1 MNILFIAEF
10 KITGNT
16 GGVGR
21 VTKTLTEGFE
31 RRGYK
36 VYYYAI
42 DKVWEDP
49 GDPAQQ
55 FYCINHKDVVS
66 DENVN
71 QLKKLIEDLSIAII
85 INQSGFRTPTIE
97 LLQKVGNSR
106 LQVFT
111 VHHNCIRCL
120 FDNYRQIITN
130 NFKSKPWF
138 RLMNVGII
146 WSVIQYSFRKKFKAV
161 IETVVQQS
169 DRVVLLSPIFIKE
182 LDFFQ
187 PKLSEPHKVT
197 AIYNPSPFDVKYEVL
212 DKKENR
218 LIFIGVLKKTQ
229 KRVDRLV
236 EIWDTLSRKHP
247 DWHFDILGD
256 GPEKAS
262 LQQRFKE
269 LDTQRYTFHGF
280 TDPQS
285 FLEKAKFFLL
295 TSDYEGFGMVLLES
309 QSYGVVPIV
318 FDNISMADDIVNDE
332 SNGIVIESYNIKEY
346 ISRLS
351 ASMNN
356 ELHRREMAEK
366 CQQSVAR
373 FHSNQIVDKWETLF
387 VTVQNEKK
395 SYKKI

>member
-31 RRGYK
+31 KRGYK

-42 DKVWEDP
+42 DKVWADP
-49 GDPAQQ
+49 GDPSQQ
-55 FYCINHKDVVS
+55 FYCKNHLNVVS
-66 DENVN
+66 EENAS
-71 QLKKLIEDLSIAII
+71 QLKTLIKDLSIDII

-97 LLQKVGNSR
+97 LLQKVGNDKV
-106 LQVFT
+106 QVFT

-120 FDNYRQIITN
+120 HDNYRQIITN
-130 NFKSKPWF
+130 NFINKPWF
-138 RLMNVGII
+138 KLMNIAPV
-146 WSVIQYSFRKKFKAV
+146 WSVIQFGFRRKFKAI

-169 DRVVLLSPIFIKE
+169 DRVVLLSPVFLKE
-182 LDFFQ
+182 LDFFV
-187 PKLSEPHKVT
+187 PKLSAPQKVT
-197 AIYNPSPFDVKYEVL
+197 AIYNPAPFDVKYDAL

-256 GPEKAS
+256 GPEKPI
-262 LQQRFKE
+262 LEQRFKE
-269 LDTQRYTFHGF
+269 LNTERYTFHGF

-309 QSYGVVPIV
+309 QSYGVVPIA
-318 FDNISMADDIVNDE
+318 FDKISMVNDIIHDR
-332 SNGIVIESYNIKEY
+332 SNGIVVESYNMDEY
-346 ISRLS
+346 IARLS
-351 ASMNN
+351 ALMSN
-356 ELHRREMAEK
+356 ESQRKPMAQK
-366 CQQSVAR
+366 CQETVSK
-373 FHSNQIVDKWETLF
+373 FHLDKVIDQWEMLF
-387 VTVQNEKK
+387 SEVQKEKQA
-395 SYKKI
+395 S